1 MRTPLPRFD
10 ATLIHTMNVF
20 GVAVRALSNA
30 MKSSVP
36 SKTILDSAGT
46 LEYWPTPQVAH
57 AVVESPSVSA
67 LPVKHF

>member
-46 LEYWPTPQVAH
+46 LEYWPTAQVAH